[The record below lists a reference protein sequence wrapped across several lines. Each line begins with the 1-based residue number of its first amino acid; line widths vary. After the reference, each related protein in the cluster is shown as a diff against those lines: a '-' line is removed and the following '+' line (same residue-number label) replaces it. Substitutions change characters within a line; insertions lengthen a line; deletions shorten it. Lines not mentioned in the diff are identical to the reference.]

1 MYDNQS
7 LPNISYIFLIIISF
21 CQVAAGAILKVIIWK
36 TIREDPGEPG
46 EPGEI
51 GFFLFTLLLF
61 FFFFL
66 FFLLF
71 FFSSSLP
78 TKAHP

>member
-1 MYDNQS
+1 MFFI
-7 LPNISYIFLIIISF
+7 LF
-21 CQVAAGAILKVIIWK
+21 CPVVAVAILKVVIRNA
-36 TIREDPGEPG
+36 IREDPGEPG

-51 GFFLFTLLLF
+51 GFFFFTLLLF